1 MTELERCDEEIHQ
14 VEQLLRRGHQDVEG
28 LVLALTDWGMERR
41 LIERDLEIAGR
52 LANEES
58 GDRPRRA

>member
-28 LVLALTDWGMERR
+28 LVLALTDWRMERR
-41 LIERDLEIAGR
+41 LVITEMELREV
-52 LANEES
+52 S
-58 GDRPRRA
+58 Q